1 MFLYISFNRLFVATL
16 QHNNFRN
23 NFKPLYRSFK
33 YFLEKPD
40 GSVRLAGST
49 LDYMGRVEVKH
60 NGQWGTVCGFQWG
73 RQDAEGLESKKVD
86 ERSF

>member
-1 MFLYISFNRLFVATL
+1 MIAGLIAGIRTLEIIINHYINRL
-16 QHNNFRN
+16 NI
-23 NFKPLYRSFK
+23 
-33 YFLEKPD
+33 FLEKPD

-73 RQDAEGLESKKVD
+73 RQDAEGLESKKVK
-86 ERSF
+86 ESSF